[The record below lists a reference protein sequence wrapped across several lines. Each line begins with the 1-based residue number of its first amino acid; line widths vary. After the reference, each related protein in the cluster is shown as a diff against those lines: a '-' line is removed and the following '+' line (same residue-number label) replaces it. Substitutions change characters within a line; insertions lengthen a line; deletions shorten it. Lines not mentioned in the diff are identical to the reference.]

1 MRITRSI
8 AVAVAAACI
17 IASTACTSRWT
28 GSDYFERHA
37 QVTEPDTQVTGETLI
52 QQKQKMR
59 RLHRDLKSL
68 HATAESLRRH
78 MNVEGIASLEA
89 FLYPYLRHH
98 AEPLV
103 TAQSP
108 TWHPELELL
117 QANLMFA
124 KAAVLIELRDRYGLR
139 RVTNQI
145 EIRFG
150 RKSMLVE
157 YPLGSESTLAKGLK
171 DLVRKGE
178 IL

>member
-1 MRITRSI
+1 MRITRNF
-8 AVAVAAACI
+8 ATALAAACV
-17 IASTACTSRWT
+17 IAATACAPRWT

-37 QVTEPDTQVTGETLI
+37 QAVEPDTQVTGEALI

-59 RLHRDLKSL
+59 RVHRDLKSF

-78 MNVEGIASLEA
+78 RNLEGIESLEA
-89 FLYPYLRHH
+89 FLHPYLRHH
-98 AEPLV
+98 VAPLV
-103 TAQSP
+103 AAQSP

-124 KAAVLIELRDRYGLR
+124 EAAVLIELRDRGRLR
-139 RVTNQI
+139 RITNQI
-145 EIRFG
+145 KIRFG

-171 DLVRKGE
+171 DLTRKGVT
-178 IL
+178 L